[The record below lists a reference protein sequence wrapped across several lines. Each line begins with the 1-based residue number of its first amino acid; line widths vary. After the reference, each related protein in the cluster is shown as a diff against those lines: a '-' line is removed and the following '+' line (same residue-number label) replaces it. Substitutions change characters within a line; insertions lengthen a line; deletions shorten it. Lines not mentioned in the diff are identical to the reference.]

1 MKRNLI
7 LGGVG
12 LGLIAL
18 MLFMIGRPNEQEQK
32 EAAAQQAIVSDT
44 TVPVTLTR
52 PVIKTL
58 QATLTLNGPI
68 RTLGEVDLG
77 SKLAGRIVMVGAGGS
92 ISSSIDGFT
101 WSARTSGTTKNLNA
115 VTYASDR
122 RPFQRYVTDTTLMPK
137 LDVTSPTPQTAMP
150 EKTAPPAWAT

>member
-77 SKLAGRIVMVGAGGS
+77 SKLATSEMSTITF
-92 ISSSIDGFT
+92 FT
-101 WSARTSGTTKNLNA
+101 NG
-115 VTYASDR
+115 
-122 RPFQRYVTDTTLMPK
+122 
-137 LDVTSPTPQTAMP
+137 
-150 EKTAPPAWAT
+150 